1 MSRHEQPAPFPNAQ
15 DAPLTEPT
23 MAGDNEIRD
32 GSAVYVVHRDTLR
45 EFNAILQRDATD
57 TTYKYA
63 LLRALIEIAEQHSHL
78 VTLSGTHIA
87 PAPDTLQSD
96 EEWVSFPLGL
106 IVEKWLHYYY
116 PFVERRLPQRH
127 GERPRSGEGNTLAF
141 RRAFEPVTDFYRTRG
156 GLSALRRDLAQK
168 GIPETIGPAFRRLLA
183 DLRRTITRYPMKHLG
198 FSRYQA
204 HYQVADYDRS
214 RISRLPAGPVTRQ
227 SLIAC
232 LGTAWLKRDYYD
244 TFRAVG
250 GFATGADAIFTQ
262 WARFTAA
269 ASARE
274 PVSIAA
280 ATEALLSS
288 AEDERNV
295 QAAAALYRKLL
306 NEAGALRCVWS
317 GRPIRDSR
325 SLAVDHV
332 IPFSIWGS
340 NALWN
345 LLPATRRVNAGKS
358 DRIPDPDLVHARRDA
373 ITGYWHM
380 LEEAYSESFKP
391 EYRLSLAGMDID
403 FTAPNWPDAG
413 IRSLSDKCGYLI
425 HERGFLPWRP

>member
-1 MSRHEQPAPFPNAQ
+1 MAEDNA
-15 DAPLTEPT
+15 
-23 MAGDNEIRD
+23 IRD
-32 GSAVYVVHRDTLR
+32 RGGIYVVHRDTLR
-45 EFNAILQRDATD
+45 EFNAILQRDAAD

-78 VTLSGTHIA
+78 VTPADGHAA
-87 PAPDTLQSD
+87 PAPGTLRSD
-96 EEWVSFPLGL
+96 EDGISFEDRVSFPLGL

-127 GERPRSGEGNTLAF
+127 GERPRTGEGNALAF
-141 RRAFEPVTDFYRTRG
+141 RKSFEPVTDFYRSRG
-156 GLSALRRDLAQK
+156 GLSALSRDLDQH
-168 GIPETIGPAFRRLLA
+168 GIPETIDPAFRQLLA

-204 HYQVADYDRS
+204 HYQVADYARS
-214 RISRLPAGPVTRQ
+214 RATRLPSGRVTRQ
-227 SLIAC
+227 RLIAH
-232 LGTAWLKRDYYD
+232 LGTAHLKRNYYD

-269 ASARE
+269 ASAGE

-280 ATEALLSS
+280 ATEALLTG
-288 AEDERNV
+288 AEDERKV

-306 NEAGALRCVWS
+306 KKGGALRCVWS
-317 GRPIRDSR
+317 GRRIRDSR
-325 SLAVDHV
+325 SLAIDHV

-345 LLPATRRVNAGKS
+345 LLPSARRINASKS
-358 DRIPDPDLVHARRDA
+358 DRIPEPELIHDRRSA
-373 ITGYWHM
+373 ITGYWYT
-380 LEEAYSESFKP
+380 LKDAYSESFQP
-391 EYRLSLAGMDID
+391 EYRLSLAGMDVD
-403 FTAPNWPDAG
+403 FAAPDWTNAG
-413 IRSLSDKCGYLI
+413 IRSLADKCGYLI
-425 HERGFLPWRP
+425 HERGFPAWRP